1 MKNLTIEQ
9 IIDLKSDQFFENVKG
24 RVSTCE
30 YKLDDATSIK
40 FCRYPDWSTSKILV
54 IGMQVYK
61 EGGHFDFQR
70 LKRRFINR
78 LDKKAELVYHF
89 EEEMN

>member
-9 IIDLKSDQFFENVKG
+9 IIDLKPDQFFKNAEG
-24 RVSTCE
+24 RVATYE
-30 YKLDDATSIK
+30 YKLDDATTIK
-40 FCRYPDWSTSKILV
+40 FYRYPNWSTSKTLL

-61 EGGHFDFQR
+61 EGGHFDFRR

-89 EEEMN
+89 EEG